1 MLGYSL
7 VVQSIGHTPGEQG
20 CWSSWGDK
28 KWALHFSPQQA
39 PGAAPSEVSAK
50 LELFLW
56 LGLGKQARAC
66 TSELPLDLLPEPSV
80 GLPHSLHQ
88 DGEYGVGPAIT
99 VPSSLFAQDV
109 GLDAQLGVQ

>member
-1 MLGYSL
+1 MLRYSL

-39 PGAAPSEVSAK
+39 PGAAPGEVCAK

-56 LGLGKQARAC
+56 LGLGTC

-80 GLPHSLHQ
+80 GLPHSLHR